1 MKFKK
6 ELIHLVD
13 DNGTDEIVYKQW
25 ISTDRSTL
33 ETFCVPA
40 EQFVDIFCE
49 KLEILRQHSFIA
61 SRQAAFYNNCKT
73 RLHPRECLVTVDFAE
88 NYTFILQDTA
98 QVFHLCCLL
107 C

>member
-1 MKFKK
+1 MAQTKLSINNEFL
-6 ELIHLVD
+6 LIDQLWKH
-13 DNGTDEIVYKQW
+13 
-25 ISTDRSTL
+25 
-33 ETFCVPA
+33 CVPA

-61 SRQAAFYNNCKT
+61 GRQAAFYNNCKT

-88 NYTFILQDTA
+88 NYTILQDAA